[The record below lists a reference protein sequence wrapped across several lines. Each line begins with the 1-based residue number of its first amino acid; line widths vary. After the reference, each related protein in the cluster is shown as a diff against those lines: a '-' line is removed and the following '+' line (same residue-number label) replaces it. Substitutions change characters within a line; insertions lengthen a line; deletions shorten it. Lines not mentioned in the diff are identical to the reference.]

1 MSTSPAG
8 AGKAKGS
15 GRTLIY
21 AHLNSALLPSFRCA
35 RQKVRPDPVF
45 GLRRSRPSQELE
57 QRVVEL
63 SERHPRYGYRRITA
77 LLRRAGACVNPKR
90 VQRIRAEGGLKVRK
104 RQRKARRLGLST
116 SERQRVTHPDH
127 VWSCDFVHDQTGSG
141 AGFRIFTMVDE
152 HTRECLALHAAW
164 SLGSKDV
171 IAVIAEVVARRGA
184 PGHLR
189 CDNGPEFISY
199 AIRDWLET
207 QAVGTLYIRP
217 GSPWENPYIESFH
230 DKLRD
235 EFLDREL
242 FDTLRGAQVALAGFR
257 REYNTLRPH
266 SALRYLTPAE
276 FAAKRRAELRSA
288 HVPASPSLANPNQN
302 NQQPNQAPKA
312 LV

>member
-1 MSTSPAG
+1 
-8 AGKAKGS
+8 
-15 GRTLIY
+15 
-21 AHLNSALLPSFRCA
+21 
-35 RQKVRPDPVF
+35 
-45 GLRRSRPSQELE
+45 
-57 QRVVEL
+57 
-63 SERHPRYGYRRITA
+63 
-77 LLRRAGACVNPKR
+77 
-90 VQRIRAEGGLKVRK
+90 
-104 RQRKARRLGLST
+104 
-116 SERQRVTHPDH
+116 
-127 VWSCDFVHDQTGSG
+127 
-141 AGFRIFTMVDE
+141 VDE

-199 AIRDWLET
+199 AIRDWLEM

-230 DKLRD
+230 DK
-235 EFLDREL
+235 
-242 FDTLRGAQVALAGFR
+242 LRGAQVALAGFR

-288 HVPASPSLANPNQN
+288 PASAPTSLANPKQN

>member
-1 MSTSPAG
+1 MVSPSVRRRA
-8 AGKAKGS
+8 ALASVHES
-15 GRTLIY
+15 GHPAAAVCRALGVPR
-21 AHLNSALLPSFRCA
+21 SAFYRLP
-35 RQKVRPDPVF
+35 
-45 GLRRSRPSQELE
+45 RRSRPSQELE

-116 SERQRVTHPDH
+116 SERQKVTHPDH

-235 EFLDREL
+235 EFLNREL

-266 SALRYLTPAE
+266 SAQRYLTPAE
-276 FAAKRRAELRSA
+276 FAAKRRAELRPA
-288 HVPASPSLANPNQN
+288 PVPASPSLANPNQN

>member
-1 MSTSPAG
+1 MA
-8 AGKAKGS
+8 
-15 GRTLIY
+15 
-21 AHLNSALLPSFRCA
+21 
-35 RQKVRPDPVF
+35 Q
-45 GLRRSRPSQELE
+45 
-57 QRVVEL
+57 
-63 SERHPRYGYRRITA
+63 
-77 LLRRAGACVNPKR
+77 
-90 VQRIRAEGGLKVRK
+90 
-104 RQRKARRLGLST
+104 
-116 SERQRVTHPDH
+116 
-127 VWSCDFVHDQTGSG
+127 
-141 AGFRIFTMVDE
+141 
-152 HTRECLALHAAW
+152 
-164 SLGSKDV
+164 
-171 IAVIAEVVARRGA
+171 RGA

-199 AIRDWLET
+199 AIRDWLV
-207 QAVGTLYIRP
+207 AKDVGTPYITP
-217 GSPWENPYIESFH
+217 GAPWENPYIESFH